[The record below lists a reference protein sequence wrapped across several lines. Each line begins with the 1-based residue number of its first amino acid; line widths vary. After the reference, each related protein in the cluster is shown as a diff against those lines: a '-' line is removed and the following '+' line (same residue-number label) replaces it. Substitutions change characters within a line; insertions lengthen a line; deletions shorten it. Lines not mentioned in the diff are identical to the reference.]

1 MIKYMLLTFVDTMA
15 QKMYVCV
22 RVRYARCSLVHTRS
36 HVNTLA
42 AVKLLLVAAVASDAE
57 L

>member
-1 MIKYMLLTFVDTMA
+1 MLLTIVSTMTMECMSVFVYA
-15 QKMYVCV
+15 AHVV
-22 RVRYARCSLVHTRS
+22 RTVYTRS

-42 AVKLLLVAAVASDAE
+42 AVKLLLVAAVASNAG